1 MVTRSDEA
9 FALLLFENYIDK
21 WKTKTV
27 ATPAPETDGAEQ
39 AGESNKRSKLRGKF
53 TGKKSGHCKY
63 GGWCHE
69 GTTRFNELYRMVGED
84 RASAQ
89 AADMEKELL
98 QYCIAKEY
106 GNLRNHD
113 DATNDDEGETN
124 ASSTL
129 LNNLQPP
136 VEA

>member
-1 MVTRSDEA
+1 M
-9 FALLLFENYIDK
+9 
-21 WKTKTV
+21 TK
-27 ATPAPETDGAEQ
+27 PAPETDCAEQ
-39 AGESNKRSKLRGKF
+39 AGESNKKSKQRGKF

-69 GTTRFNELYRMVGED
+69 GTTRFNELSRMVGED

-98 QYCIAKEY
+98 QHCIVEHYDNA
-106 GNLRNHD
+106 RNED
-113 DATNDDEGETN
+113 DATNNDDGGEAN
-124 ASSTL
+124 AASTL

-136 VEA
+136 VEAYWDEV